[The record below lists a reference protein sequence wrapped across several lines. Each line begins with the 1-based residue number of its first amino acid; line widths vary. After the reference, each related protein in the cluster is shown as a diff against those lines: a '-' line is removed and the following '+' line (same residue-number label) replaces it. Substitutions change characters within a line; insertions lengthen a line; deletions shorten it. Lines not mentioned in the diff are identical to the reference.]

1 MPPPV
6 KRHVKRLSLWSKADL
21 TTFRSYLTPKADVR
35 RNGWNVR
42 FVPMTDIRQTT

>member
-21 TTFRSYLTPKADVR
+21 TAFKSYLTPKL
-35 RNGWNVR
+35 
-42 FVPMTDIRQTT
+42 DIRRYG